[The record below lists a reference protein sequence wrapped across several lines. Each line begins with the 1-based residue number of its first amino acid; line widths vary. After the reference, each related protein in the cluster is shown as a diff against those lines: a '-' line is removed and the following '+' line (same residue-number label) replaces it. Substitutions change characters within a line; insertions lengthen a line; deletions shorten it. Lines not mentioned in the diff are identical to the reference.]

1 MYAIILA
8 GGSGTRLWPL
18 SRELFPKQFMP
29 VPGSR
34 LPGAHHGGRPAD
46 FSPGNHSTNFT
57 QDDNCSSPHPGD
69 SYPSS
74 QAGGKPADPPG
85 DSSSGFPPG
94 SSPSNSPSPSRGEGR
109 GGGEKGETT
118 LFQAT
123 VERILPVVP
132 AEKILV
138 VTHTDQ
144 AGEIR
149 RRLGLTGLDSVRL
162 LEEPQARNTAPA
174 IGLAARFLLHE
185 AGPETVMAVLPSDH
199 LIPEE
204 DRFVELLKCGEAAAK
219 TYGLVTF
226 GIEPTYP
233 ETGYGYICR
242 GKQLD
247 QNTCRVEK
255 FVEKPDLETARV
267 YLEEGSYLW
276 NSGMFVFRVG
286 VLLEQYRR
294 HLPEMHAALE
304 EIDYENFSNLEEIYP
319 RLEKISI
326 DYGILEKAAEVAVIP
341 ARIKWS
347 DIGSW
352 EAYYQLSAKD
362 KNRNA
367 LKGRVIPVDS
377 ENSLIISSSR
387 LIGAVGLNEL
397 VVVETDDALLV
408 CDRKRAQDV
417 KKVVDRLSKEGA
429 AEAREHRTVY
439 RPWGSYTSL
448 ELGETYQVK
457 RLNINPGSRLSL
469 QSHCRRSEHW
479 VVVRGEA
486 LVTID
491 DSKITYKKGEC
502 AFIPTGA
509 RHRIENS
516 GSEPLAIIEVQ
527 NGDYLGEDDI
537 VRYEDDY
544 GRVEKQSQPGSKP
557 PQDAPQSPPKNR
569 DDSSA
574 SPARR
579 RFEQWLDHRTLEPA
593 MREELLKMKDDPEK
607 IHSHFGSE
615 LTFGTGGMRG
625 IVGPGLNRINCYII
639 RRATQGLA
647 DYINSAFDKNATQK
661 VAIAYDTRR
670 YSGEFAEAAA
680 LVLAANGI
688 KALLFG
694 DIRPTPILSFIT
706 RELGCA
712 AGIVITASHNPP
724 EYNGYKVYGPD
735 GGQAVSPLVDDLI
748 RAIEAVDMFQDV
760 HTVSRD
766 EAASAGLLE
775 IIDPAFDRG
784 YLEKVKSL
792 SLSRPEKHLKVV
804 FTPLHGTGA
813 VFIPELL
820 RGIDCTELVTVEE
833 QMAPDPEFSTVR
845 TPNPE
850 EPAALEPALE
860 RAEREDANLVL
871 ATDPDCDRVGTAVRD
886 NSGRFVIL
894 TGNQVGALLVEY
906 ICSRLTETGRMPE
919 DPAMIKTVVTGN
931 LGRKIAESYGLQ
943 VVETLTGFK
952 FIGDKI
958 KEFEARGTPHFVF
971 GYEESVGY
979 LAGTFVRDK
988 DAVIA
993 TFLIAEMA
1001 AYYNDRGETLLD
1013 VLAVLQ
1019 ERHGYFSEDL
1029 FTIELKDVSEA
1040 DRYVNAYKDLP
1051 ADINGLRLVEKRDY
1065 DLQKGINLHTGDE
1078 FALTLPRS
1086 PVIHYTLDDGSW
1098 FAVRPSG
1105 TEPKIKIYISATA
1118 PTAGEADEKL
1128 ARMREAV
1135 LNRD

>member
-1 MYAIILA
+1 L
-8 GGSGTRLWPL
+8 
-18 SRELFPKQFMP
+18 
-29 VPGSR
+29 
-34 LPGAHHGGRPAD
+34 
-46 FSPGNHSTNFT
+46 
-57 QDDNCSSPHPGD
+57 
-69 SYPSS
+69 
-74 QAGGKPADPPG
+74 
-85 DSSSGFPPG
+85 
-94 SSPSNSPSPSRGEGR
+94 RGEGR

-138 VTHTDQ
+138 VTHADQ

-149 RRLGLTGLDSVRL
+149 RRLGLSNLDSVRL

-174 IGLAARFLLHE
+174 IGLAARLLLHE
-185 AGPETVMAVLPSDH
+185 AGPDAVMAVLPSDH

-204 DRFVELLKCGEAAAK
+204 DRFSELLQCGEAAAK
-219 TYGLVTF
+219 SYGLVTF

-247 QNTCRVEK
+247 QNTYRVEK

-267 YLEEGSYLW
+267 YLEEGRYLW
-276 NSGMFVFRVG
+276 NSGMFVFRIG
-286 VLLEQYRR
+286 DLLEQYRR

-304 EIDYENFSNLEEIYP
+304 EIDYENFSNLAEIYP

-341 ARIKWS
+341 TGIKWS

-362 KNRNA
+362 ENHNA
-367 LKGRVIPVDS
+367 IKGRVIPVDS

-387 LIGAVGLNEL
+387 LIGAVGLNDL
-397 VVVETDDALLV
+397 VVVETGDALLV
-408 CDRKRAQDV
+408 CDRNRAQEV
-417 KKVVDRLSKEGA
+417 KKVVDRLNKEGA

-448 ELGETYQVK
+448 ELGESYQVK

-469 QSHCRRSEHW
+469 QSHRRRSEHW

-491 DSKITYKKGEC
+491 DRQITFKKGEC
-502 AFIPTGA
+502 AFIPIGA
-509 RHRIENS
+509 RHRIENK
-516 GSEPLAIIEVQ
+516 GPEPLAIIEVQ

-537 VRYEDDY
+537 ERYEDDY
-544 GRVEKQSQPGSKP
+544 GRVDDKQGRPGNKLPQNASQSQSSPQGS
-557 PQDAPQSPPKNR
+557 DEN
-569 DDSSA
+569 SA
-574 SPARR
+574 SPAFR
-579 RFEQWLDHRTLEPA
+579 RFEQWLTHPTLEPT
-593 MREELLKMKDDPEK
+593 MREALLNMKDDPEK

-615 LTFGTGGMRG
+615 LAFGTGGMRG
-625 IVGPGLNRINCYII
+625 IIGPGLNRINRYTI
-639 RRATQGLA
+639 RRVTQGLA
-647 DYINSAFDKNATQK
+647 DYLNSNFPKNLTQK
-661 VAIAYDTRR
+661 VAIAFDTRR
-670 YSGEFAEAAA
+670 YSHDFAETAA
-680 LVLAANGI
+680 LVLAANDI
-688 KALLFG
+688 KALLFK
-694 DIRPTPILSFIT
+694 DIRPTPMLSFIT

-735 GGQAVSPLVDDLI
+735 GGQAVSPLVDNLI
-748 RAIEAVDMFQDV
+748 RAIEAVDMFQGV
-760 HTVSRD
+760 RTVSRD
-766 EAASAGLLE
+766 EAVSAGLLE

-792 SLSRPEKHLKVV
+792 SLSRPEERLKVV

-820 RGIDCTELVTVEE
+820 RGLDCIELVTVAE
-833 QMAPDPEFSTVR
+833 QMNPDPEFSTVR

-850 EPAALEPALE
+850 EPAALEPALD
-860 RAEREDANLVL
+860 RAGREEADLVL

-886 NSGRFVIL
+886 GSGNFVIL
-894 TGNQVGALLVEY
+894 TGNQVGALLIEY
-906 ICSRLTETGRMPE
+906 ICSRLIETGRMPE
-919 DPAMIKTVVTGN
+919 DPAMIKTIVTGN
-931 LGRKIAESYGLQ
+931 LGRSIAEFYGLQ

-958 KEFEARGTPHFVF
+958 KDFEARGTPQFVF

-1001 AYYNDRGETLLD
+1001 AYYKDRGRTLLD
-1013 VLAVLQ
+1013 VLADLQ
-1019 ERHGYFSEDL
+1019 ERHGFFSEDL
-1029 FTIELKDVSEA
+1029 FTIELQDVSEA
-1040 DRYVNAYKDLP
+1040 DRYINTYKDLP

-1065 DLQKGINLHTGDE
+1065 DKRKGINLQTGGE
-1078 FALTLPRS
+1078 FALSLPRS

-1118 PTAGEADEKL
+1118 PSAEEADEKL
-1128 ARMREAV
+1128 GRLRKAV
-1135 LNRD
+1135 LNRG